1 MDISS
6 LRTRKTDYSMGVG
19 ELNQYIKNM
28 FDDNRMLNAISVRGE
43 ISNFVNHRSGHLY
56 FSLKDSEG
64 QIRAV
69 MFRSSAQSLKFMPEN
84 GTKVIV
90 RGTVSVYTKD
100 GSYQIYVNSMQPDGI
115 GALYLAY
122 EQLKER
128 LFNEGL
134 FDESV
139 KKSIPSYPER
149 IGVITSPT
157 GAAVRDIINVIGR
170 RYPLATIYLYP
181 SLVQGESAENSLIE
195 GVRYFSDSKLVDT
208 IIIGRGGGSI
218 EDLWAFNSESLAR
231 TIYSCP
237 IPIISAVGH
246 ETDFTICDFVCDLR
260 APTPSAAAEL
270 AVPDVREIAMNLD
283 NLQARLDAA
292 LVGQIERYKD
302 KLSHITSS
310 PVMQNPLNIVEIHRE
325 NLDDV
330 LALLDDVFENLCK
343 KKRNDLAFLVGKA
356 EAMNPLAVLARGF
369 SVVSYNGTAVTDAN
383 DLTVSDTVDIRMSR
397 GSLKAKVIECEK
409 SV

>member
-6 LRTRKTDYSMGVG
+6 LRTRQTDASMSVG

-84 GTKVIV
+84 GTKVIA

-139 KKSIPSYPER
+139 KKSIPAYPER

-181 SLVQGESAENSLIE
+181 SLVQGESAESSLIE
-195 GVRYFSDSKLVDT
+195 GVKYFSDSKLVDT
-208 IIIGRGGGSI
+208 VIIGRGGGSI
-218 EDLWAFNSESLAR
+218 EDLWAFNGERLAR
-231 TIYSCP
+231 TIYACP

-270 AVPDVREIAMNLD
+270 AVPDIREIAMNLD
-283 NLQARLDAA
+283 SLQARLDGA
-292 LVGQIERYKD
+292 LIGQIERNKD
-302 KLSHITSS
+302 KLSYIISS
-310 PVMQNPLNIVEIHRE
+310 PVMQNPLNVIEVHRE
-325 NLDDV
+325 NLEDILSSIDGAFENICRQGRNS
-330 LALLDDVFENLCK
+330 LAL
-343 KKRNDLAFLVGKA
+343 LVGKA
-356 EAMNPLAVLARGF
+356 EAMNPLAVLSRGF
-369 SVVSYNGTAVTDAN
+369 SVVSHNGNTVTDAK
-383 DLTVSDTVDIRMSR
+383 DLSVSDTVDIRMSKGR
-397 GSLKAKVIECEK
+397 LKAKVIECEK

>member
-6 LRTRKTDYSMGVG
+6 LRNRKTDASMSVG

-69 MFRSSAQSLKFMPEN
+69 MFRSSAQLLKFMPEN

-90 RGTVSVYTKD
+90 RGTVSVYAKD
-100 GSYQIYVNSMQPDGI
+100 GSYQIYVNSMQPDGV

-122 EQLKER
+122 EQLKQR
-128 LFNEGL
+128 LFDEGL
-134 FDESV
+134 FDEAC
-139 KKSIPSYPER
+139 KKNIPKYPER

-170 RYPLATIYLYP
+170 RYPLASIYLYP
-181 SLVQGESAENSLIE
+181 SLVQGESAESSLIE
-195 GVRYFSDSKLVDT
+195 GVKYFNDSRLVDT

-218 EDLWAFNSESLAR
+218 EDLWAFNGEWLAR
-231 TIYSCP
+231 AIYECN

-270 AVPDVREIAMNLD
+270 AVPDVREISMNLD
-283 NLQARLDAA
+283 GYLARLDTA
-292 LVGQIERYKD
+292 LIGQIARNKD
-302 KLSHITSS
+302 RLAYITDS
-310 PVMQNPLNIVEIHRE
+310 PVMRNPESIVQVHRE
-325 NLDDV
+325 RLIDATDSLNE
-330 LALLDDVFENLCK
+330 ALTDLCK
-343 KKRNDLAFLVGKA
+343 RRRNDFTLILSKV
-356 EAMNPLAVLARGF
+356 EAMNPLAVLSRGF
-369 SVVSYNGTAVTDAN
+369 SVVSHNGNAVTDAS
-383 DLTVSDTVDIRMSR
+383 LLKASDTINVRMSK
-397 GSLKAKVIECEK
+397 GSLKAKVIECER
-409 SV
+409 

>member
-6 LRTRKTDYSMGVG
+6 LRTRQTDASMSVG

-56 FSLKDSEG
+56 FSLKDNEG

-90 RGTVSVYTKD
+90 RGTVSVYAKD

-134 FDESV
+134 FDASA
-139 KKSIPSYPER
+139 KKNIPEYPEK
-149 IGVITSPT
+149 IGIITSPT

-170 RYPLATIYLYP
+170 RYPLAAIYLYP
-181 SLVQGESAENSLIE
+181 ALVQGESAESSLIE
-195 GVRYFSDSKLVDT
+195 GVKYFDASGLVDT

-218 EDLWAFNSESLAR
+218 EDLWAFNGERLAR
-231 TIYSCP
+231 TIYDCRV
-237 IPIISAVGH
+237 PIISAVGH

-270 AVPDVREIAMNLD
+270 AVPDVREISMNLD
-283 NLQARLDAA
+283 SYLTRLDTA
-292 LVGQIERYKD
+292 LVGQITRMRD
-302 KLSHITSS
+302 RLSYITSS
-310 PVMQNPLNIVEIHRE
+310 PVIKNPLNIVEIHRD
-325 NLDDV
+325 NLNDYMSSLNNAFSD
-330 LALLDDVFENLCK
+330 LCK
-343 KKRNDLAFLVGKA
+343 QRRNELAIVLSKI
-356 EAMNPLAVLARGF
+356 EAMNPLAVLSRGF
-369 SVVSYNGTAVTDAN
+369 SVVSHNGVAISNATSVKVD
-383 DLTVSDTVDIRMSR
+383 DLISVQM
-397 GSLKAKVIECEK
+397 AKGRINARVIECEND
-409 SV
+409 V